1 MTNEPRRTRLLASGL
16 LVLTFVVGGL
26 AGAATERVL
35 RGREP
40 DQPPVTAADT
50 TDRARRERG
59 RGRGPR
65 SILLEPTVLDQ
76 LEVTDKQRKNILALL
91 ADRDSAAQQLWREM
105 EPRMDTVRKE
115 FEPRWM
121 TILEKSRADV
131 RAQLNSKQLVILDSM
146 IQARRDQRA
155 RENRSSPDPKSQ
167 QDSGKTK
174 TEHFE

>member
-40 DQPPVTAADT
+40 EQPPVTAADT
-50 TDRARRERG
+50 TEHNRPERG
-59 RGRGPR
+59 RSRGPR

-76 LEVTDKQRKNILALL
+76 LKVTDKQRKKILALL

-105 EPRMDTVRKE
+105 EPRMNALRSE
-115 FEPRWM
+115 FEPLW
-121 TILEKSRADV
+121 L
-131 RAQLNSKQLVILDSM
+131 Q
-146 IQARRDQRA
+146 
-155 RENRSSPDPKSQ
+155 SSGGTVYLIYASSASVPTLP
-167 QDSGKTK
+167 
-174 TEHFE
+174 